1 MQNVGNIYL
10 YFHDELTSII
20 DEREISSLC
29 YIVIKHL
36 LGYSRSDCILYAD
49 RILTPQE
56 ILFIKDI
63 VKQLKCNYPIQYILQ
78 EAFFMNLKLN
88 VNRNTLIP
96 RKETEEL
103 VSWILESD
111 FKSAIDLGTGSG
123 CIAIAIAKY
132 TEASVSA
139 VDISLRALENAK
151 INADRYKLN
160 IEFIHKDIFSLEL
173 ERKFDLIVSN
183 PPYITEKEK
192 CFMSPNVLDYEPHVA
207 LFVPDNNPLIF
218 YSRIA
223 NIASSNL
230 YKGGMLFLEINE
242 KYAKDVM
249 ELLLDNGFVD
259 IELKKDINDKDR
271 MIKAVWK

>member
-1 MQNVGNIYL
+1 MTNI
-10 YFHDELTSII
+10 
-20 DEREISSLC
+20 R
-29 YIVIKHL
+29 IKTKCETKS
-36 LGYSRSDCILYAD
+36 GTKPNS
-49 RILTPQE
+49 
-56 ILFIKDI
+56 KD
-63 VKQLKCNYPIQYILQ
+63 
-78 EAFFMNLKLN
+78 
-88 VNRNTLIP
+88 
-96 RKETEEL
+96 
-103 VSWILESD
+103 
-111 FKSAIDLGTGSG
+111 
-123 CIAIAIAKY
+123 
-132 TEASVSA
+132 
-139 VDISLRALENAK
+139 
-151 INADRYKLN
+151 
-160 IEFIHKDIFSLEL
+160 EL

-218 YSRIA
+218 YTRIA

-230 YKGGMLFLEINE
+230 YKGGVLFLEINE

>member
-88 VNRNTLIP
+88 VNRHTLIP

-111 FKSAIDLGTGSG
+111 FKSAIDIGTGSG

-218 YSRIA
+218 YTRIA

-230 YKGGMLFLEINE
+230 HKGGMLFLEINE